1 MGTVKPTIEDRQSCA
16 KSDLAVSDEACSSIL
31 RRRRISCKQ
40 CTGCEATGFGRQGP
54 ATGSD
59 SQTDNGTVVNA
70 ARFCVQASHQARE
83 ESQTRLRLTF
93 FNLRQHF
100 SNLTVDTSK
109 RATDSLSMS
118 DCGTGSS
125 RPRGERSRLCL
136 VFALVLLSAFLE
148 LKVDHSLCR
157 SLMFADWKTAALDS
171 SEVMKHAEVIFEMTS
186 Q

>member
-16 KSDLAVSDEACSSIL
+16 KSDLAGSDEACSSIL

-40 CTGCEATGFGRQGP
+40 CTCWKATGFEGQK
-54 ATGSD
+54 GSD
-59 SQTDNGTVVNA
+59 SHSDNGTVVNA

-100 SNLTVDTSK
+100 SNLTVATS
-109 RATDSLSMS
+109 RCATYNLSMS
-118 DCGTGSS
+118 VCGTGSS

-136 VFALVLLSAFLE
+136 VLALVLLSAFLE

-157 SLMFADWKTAALDS
+157 SLTFADWKTAALDS